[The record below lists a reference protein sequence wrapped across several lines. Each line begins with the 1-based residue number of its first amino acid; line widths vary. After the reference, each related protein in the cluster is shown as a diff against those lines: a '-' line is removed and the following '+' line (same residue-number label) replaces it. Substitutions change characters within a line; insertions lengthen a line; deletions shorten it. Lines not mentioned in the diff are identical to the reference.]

1 MKRSH
6 RRAASRKGQHFRQ
19 RWGKGSQA
27 GNGVSA
33 VCTRPDESTHL
44 DRMQR
49 DAGQGARPPLLG
61 ACLPAKSLQSCRTL
75 CDPMNCQP
83 GSSVHGILQVRVL
96 EWDAMPS
103 FRGSSKPWIKP
114 ASLMAPALSSSFFI
128 ISATW
133 EAHNTCDFTFNILFY
148 NVIMHLG
155 CGGPS
160 LLNGRF
166 LPLPG
171 VRVPL

>member
-1 MKRSH
+1 MLSCFSYVR
-6 RRAASRKGQHFRQ
+6 
-19 RWGKGSQA
+19 
-27 GNGVSA
+27 
-33 VCTRPDESTHL
+33 
-44 DRMQR
+44 
-49 DAGQGARPPLLG
+49 LLV
-61 ACLPAKSLQSCRTL
+61 TL
-75 CDPMNCQP
+75 CTIAFQAPL
-83 GSSVHGILQVRVL
+83 VHGILQVRVL

-171 VRVPL
+171 VRVPLESWCSGFSLCCLVLLWSMGSRVHEPQQSWRMGSAVAAPGL